1 MKCPNCG
8 KELQPNWKTCPSC
21 GTEIIQPLKCP
32 GCSRTLDTDWKS
44 CPYCGKS
51 VVESNTGSIT
61 IADSVVREL
70 HQIQQTNIQETKGA
84 NVGGNININ
93 VTRDTNESRPS
104 GGPEYQYEQ
113 FVIVLLQSGGNLER
127 ARVKLEQRREQ
138 LGLTLKQSKEI
149 EAHCLTEVHS
159 GGILAVDKKGNRKQG
174 NQLLK
179 WAVVIGVVFI
189 VIVGVIVGV
198 NLSNNSRRAT
208 LVPNTMPNTVSNGNQ
223 IVVQTIATIPSSTV
237 PSFIAT
243 TYGLNISIAPMG
255 GGTVSGGGNYV
266 SGKQVTVQA
275 LPSPGYQ
282 FEGWSGS
289 VSGTSTS
296 ISVTMNSDENL
307 IATFAALQYT
317 LSTSVNPSGGGT
329 INPSASTTGYGQ
341 TVNLS
346 ATATDGYRF
355 VSWSGDV
362 SGSNSNISVTMN
374 SNKQV
379 FANFVKQVTLTIT
392 VNPLNTGNATPNTA
406 VYDQGSQVTLIA
418 TPASGYQFD
427 RWSGDISGT
436 GSSIVVTVNSS
447 MNVVAN
453 FGKAPLNVGPTAWNI
468 GTGTGDLKIALNVG
482 DILSFNFSVN
492 VSGASAYYSVI
503 GPNGDTLLNGSGG
516 SKVMSGQG
524 SLTATI
530 PGNYDIHFLSSG
542 IITSSIITYSYTV
555 TYAQP

>member
-159 GGILAVDKKGNRKQG
+159 GGILAVDKKGNRKQN

-198 NLSNNSRRAT
+198 ILSNSSKHAT
-208 LVPNTMPNTVSNGNQ
+208 LVPNTMPNTISNGNQ

-255 GGTVSGGGNYV
+255 GGTVSGGGNYS
-266 SGKQVTVQA
+266 SGQQA
-275 LPSPGYQ
+275 TIMANPSPGYQ
-282 FEGWSGS
+282 FVGWSGS
-289 VSGTSTS
+289 TSGIAQS
-296 ISVTMNSDENL
+296 ITVTMDSDKNV
-307 IATFAALQYT
+307 IATFVALQYT
-317 LSTSVNPSGGGT
+317 LSTSVDPSGGGT
-329 INPSASTTGYGQ
+329 VSPASQTTVFGQ
-341 TVNLS
+341 TVNL
-346 ATATDGYRF
+346 TANAASGYQF

-362 SGSNSNISVTMN
+362 SGSSSSISVTMN

-379 FANFVKQVTLTIT
+379 VANFVRQFTLT
-392 VNPLNTGNATPNTA
+392 V
-406 VYDQGSQVTLIA
+406 
-418 TPASGYQFD
+418 
-427 RWSGDISGT
+427 
-436 GSSIVVTVNSS
+436 
-447 MNVVAN
+447 
-453 FGKAPLNVGPTAWNI
+453 
-468 GTGTGDLKIALNVG
+468 
-482 DILSFNFSVN
+482 
-492 VSGASAYYSVI
+492 
-503 GPNGDTLLNGSGG
+503 
-516 SKVMSGQG
+516 
-524 SLTATI
+524 
-530 PGNYDIHFLSSG
+530 
-542 IITSSIITYSYTV
+542 
-555 TYAQP
+555 